1 MKKRI
6 VRITAAL
13 CAAALLAGCG
23 GSIGSKDGGYYT
35 TEAAAQESYANYD
48 SVAGS
53 VDSGLVPENAAEAA
67 TDETAQKIIYNASL
81 SMESTDFDTTRE
93 ALMTAVEANG
103 AWLESTSLYGTEK
116 DHDRTADYTVR
127 VPVGSYRAFL
137 AAVGDA
143 GSVLNISESA
153 ENITSSYIDVQAR
166 LSALE
171 AQRDRLNAL
180 ADQAETTA
188 DLLEIESQL
197 SDVQYQLENY
207 TRQLRSMDQQVS
219 YSTVDIYLRE
229 VATLTPTGV
238 TFGER
243 IADAFGGGWDAF
255 VGFLQ
260 GLVIALVI
268 VAVYLLCWLRRYLPK
283 LFINWKSPEIGCF
296 IYLGGCRN
304 ENEALF
310 MSFLGR
316 LPLDVLIL
324 CPDLNIKCCLEDK
337 LLYEVNY
344 PESLAITEYPEESS
358 QVKIGTAAYHAERE
372 LDTLMYQDSGIYR
385 NQQYVKAN
393 VINLQTMYEE
403 IKLLW
408 DQELKY
414 RPNFSTVNGVV
425 NIPVIFSKISGVK
438 DGSVSQYWESIAALI
453 TEDTVVVKSA
463 PYIEPTASGPMK
475 AFAVEFYKNGKL
487 LRNKI
492 KNHPRYPYHLL
503 REEMQEFILDKLQ
516 LLIERKLIKG
526 IGENG
531 TEYTVIAQILDLP
544 KEILRLIQKFDFTK
558 KNPKLIYIN
567 TGETMIS
574 LQDSILVTFLNLAG
588 FDILFFVPTG
598 YQSVE
603 NYFAEKL
610 MEEHQIGEYKY
621 DMQVPDLNNISTNST
636 RPSWRR
642 KLFRRG

>member
-23 GSIGSKDGGYYT
+23 SSIGSKDGGYYT

-127 VPVGSYRAFL
+127 VPVGSYRTFL

-229 VATLTPTGV
+229 VATLTPTGT

-243 IADAFGGGWDAF
+243 VADAFAGGWHGF
-255 VGFLQ
+255 VAFLQ
-260 GLVIALVI
+260 GFVLAVIYLWPVLLVVGII
-268 VAVYLLCWLRRYLPK
+268 VALAVTLTKRR
-283 LFINWKSPEIGCF
+283 
-296 IYLGGCRN
+296 R
-304 ENEALF
+304 
-310 MSFLGR
+310 
-316 LPLDVLIL
+316 
-324 CPDLNIKCCLEDK
+324 
-337 LLYEVNY
+337 
-344 PESLAITEYPEESS
+344 
-358 QVKIGTAAYHAERE
+358 
-372 LDTLMYQDSGIYR
+372 
-385 NQQYVKAN
+385 
-393 VINLQTMYEE
+393 
-403 IKLLW
+403 
-408 DQELKY
+408 
-414 RPNFSTVNGVV
+414 
-425 NIPVIFSKISGVK
+425 
-438 DGSVSQYWESIAALI
+438 
-453 TEDTVVVKSA
+453 
-463 PYIEPTASGPMK
+463 
-475 AFAVEFYKNGKL
+475 
-487 LRNKI
+487 
-492 KNHPRYPYHLL
+492 KNHPKPV
-503 REEMQEFILDKLQ
+503 KPAAPA
-516 LLIERKLIKG
+516 KPA
-526 IGENG
+526 
-531 TEYTVIAQILDLP
+531 EYTPQ
-544 KEILRLIQKFDFTK
+544 
-558 KNPKLIYIN
+558 
-567 TGETMIS
+567 
-574 LQDSILVTFLNLAG
+574 
-588 FDILFFVPTG
+588 
-598 YQSVE
+598 
-603 NYFAEKL
+603 
-610 MEEHQIGEYKY
+610 
-621 DMQVPDLNNISTNST
+621 STNDE
-636 RPSWRR
+636 P
-642 KLFRRG
+642 KPKY